1 MLWIINLFQVWE
13 DKISKCIQVSK
24 KSQQEKVETMKLDN
38 KCKINMT
45 AVMTKPHMA
54 DICTLRDLY
63 PKKENRT
70 HGHIKYSWYIHRSS
84 EC

>member
-13 DKISKCIQVSK
+13 DKTSKCI
-24 KSQQEKVETMKLDN
+24 QQEKVETMKLDN
-38 KCKINMT
+38 KCKINMN
-45 AVMTKPHMA
+45 AVMAKPHKA

-70 HGHIKYSWYIHRSS
+70 HGHIKYSWNIHRSS